1 MMILQDLINE
11 FNQYQ
16 DEILGEFRKGLKKTR
31 GSYDFSHNASGQ
43 TSKNLEMTN
52 GHISGDSVVWDIKS
66 EGWFF
71 LQKGGVPK
79 ISFGSGNER
88 PNPYVAAIEQWIGKK
103 YKIYGQEAK
112 RKAFAIAM
120 AAHERGDV
128 VKHPGWV
135 DDIRQEVVNT
145 STYYLAKTFKR
156 IVDMDLSKLP
166 KKVTTIKN
174 I

>member
-1 MMILQDLINE
+1 MILQDLINE
-11 FNQYQ
+11 FNKHQ

-52 GHISGDSVVWDIKS
+52 GHIRGDSVVWDIKS
-66 EGWFF
+66 EGGFF
-71 LQKGGVPK
+71 LQTGGIPK
-79 ISFGSGNER
+79 INFGSESGGL
-88 PNPYVAAIEQWIGKK
+88 NPYIAAIEKWLGDK
-103 YKIYGQEAK
+103 YKIYGKAAK
-112 RKAFAIAM
+112 RKAFAIAR
-120 AAHERGDV
+120 AAHERADV

-135 DDIRQEVVNT
+135 DDIRKEVVNT
-145 STYYLAKTFKR
+145 STYYLAKTFKT

-166 KKVTTIKN
+166 KEVTTIKN